1 MIKPI
6 VSAIDRTELK
16 KALLDWMVNDVNI
29 DELHNVIPWDDELE
43 ALLYWGDVR
52 NAIDD
57 IVDTCY
63 EDNITNK
70 PWNILEVIT
79 DTDEC
84 IRFNNFVDEKV
95 DSIVKVY
102 DSFIER
108 ANGKKQL
115 IAKNAQ
121 SVDDVIKNTNI
132 ADIARSVLDKMF
144 VAEYAETV
152 FDIIIENVIADVK
165 ECADE
170 QFSDDDVRLAVNRV
184 ILKKLGAS
192 I

>member
-6 VSAIDRTELK
+6 VSTIDKTELK
-16 KALLDWMVNDVNI
+16 KALLDWMVNDVSI

-43 ALLYWGDVR
+43 ALMYWGDVR
-52 NAIDD
+52 DAIDD
-57 IVDTCY
+57 IVDTGY
-63 EDNITNK
+63 EDTITKK

-84 IRFNNFVDEKV
+84 VRFNNFVDEKV

-132 ADIARSVLDKMF
+132 ADIALSVLDKMF

-152 FDIIIENVIADVK
+152 FDIIIENVIADVS

-170 QFSDDDVRLAVNRV
+170 EFSDDDVRLAVNRV
-184 ILKKLGAS
+184 ILKKLGVS
-192 I
+192 V